1 VDVAMTGA
9 QGYALSEADF
19 HRHYRQH
26 CAEHDGSY
34 VQYRPAYRYGYDL
47 AVHTRYG
54 SGTWVQ
60 IELEV
65 RTLWEARNP
74 GTWEQFTSAI
84 QYAWAT
90 VSGDEQRSVEPA
102 AGEG

>member
-9 QGYALSEADF
+9 QGCALSEADF
-19 HRHYRQH
+19 QRHYRQH
-26 CAEHDGSY
+26 CVEHNGAY

-47 AVHTRYG
+47 GVHTRYG

-65 RTLWEARNP
+65 RTLWESRNP
-74 GTWEQFTSAI
+74 GTWERFKAAI
-84 QYAWAT
+84 QYTWLT
-90 VSGDEQRSVEPA
+90 VSGKAITDMGAV
-102 AGEG
+102 